1 MTSRPP
7 RRRPSPRRRRAGALV
22 VAAVVTVVAGTTVAV
37 GALGARW
44 WWEYSDAPR
53 KPVGRETSRAAATPP
68 SDVTSSM
75 TSWKA
80 WLGIAPRR
88 TAAEASPRPDRMAK
102 APPSAP
108 VLTFYHDLTAP
119 LSPPAHAP
127 KPTPHG
133 PSSVTPVPP
142 PAPKPAVASTSPS
155 VSSPPMA
162 ARAPRRETPLDG
174 ALTVGAETRPVDD
187 PNGRRFTIQV
197 GAYRARETADAVRTR
212 LAGSGQDVYI
222 TESEGPEGV
231 RYRVRVG
238 SFATHEAARA
248 AAAKLAAERQV
259 PTYVTT
265 R

>member
-1 MTSRPP
+1 L
-7 RRRPSPRRRRAGALV
+7 PRRRRARALV

-44 WWEYSDAPR
+44 WWEYSDGSR
-53 KPVGRETSRAAATPP
+53 KPVGHEASRAAAPPP
-68 SDVTSSM
+68 SDRA
-75 TSWKA
+75 SWKA

-88 TAAEASPRPDRMAK
+88 TAAEASPRPDRTAK
-102 APPSAP
+102 APPAAP

-119 LSPPAHAP
+119 LAPPTHAT
-127 KPTPHG
+127 KPTPHA
-133 PSSVTPVPP
+133 PSSVTLPP
-142 PAPKPAVASTSPS
+142 PAPKPAPARPSAAPS
-155 VSSPPMA
+155 VSSSA
-162 ARAPRRETPLDG
+162 TAPASRRETSPDG
-174 ALTVGAETRPVDD
+174 APAVGAEPRQADD

-197 GAYRARETADAVRTR
+197 GAYRAREMADAVRTR
-212 LAGSGQDVYI
+212 LAGSDVYI